1 MRCFP
6 PVLSC
11 SASKVTRRIFPSL
24 QPDQALSVQI
34 LRIKNANETI
44 MKFIDEAKI
53 YVKAGDGGRG
63 CVSFRREKFVPRGG
77 PDGGDGGRGGDVI
90 IRAFLGRRTL
100 LDFKYR
106 QHHVV
111 KHGGHG
117 EGSKRTGRNSDDVEI
132 IVPVGTVIRDA
143 ETGELL
149 ADLAADGAS
158 IIIAKGGRGGR
169 GNARFATATRQTP
182 RFAQPGIPGEER
194 WITLELKL
202 LADVGIIGL
211 PNVGKSTF
219 ISRISA
225 ARPKIADY
233 PFTTLAP
240 HLGVVPYGDHESF
253 VIADI
258 PGLIEGAH
266 EGMGM
271 GMQFLR
277 HIERTSVLLH
287 IIDISSESYQGAW
300 HDYELINR
308 ELGLFS
314 PDMLKKPQVVAIG
327 KLDLPVTRERLKND
341 IDIFAQK
348 GIDLLCFSAATGEG
362 VPKALGKLIARI
374 SPNHPPVD
382 EGSGVVLPEETP
394 S

>member
-1 MRCFP
+1 
-6 PVLSC
+6 
-11 SASKVTRRIFPSL
+11 
-24 QPDQALSVQI
+24 
-34 LRIKNANETI
+34 

-90 IRAFLGRRTL
+90 IRASLGRRTL

-106 QHHVV
+106 QHYVA

-117 EGSKRTGRNSDDVEI
+117 EGSKRTGRDSDDVEI

-149 ADLAADGAS
+149 ADLAANGAS

-233 PFTTLAP
+233 PFTTLVP

-266 EGMGM
+266 EGLGM

-287 IIDISSESYQGAW
+287 IIDISAESYQGAW

-362 VPKALGKLIARI
+362 VPEALGKLIARI

>member
-1 MRCFP
+1 
-6 PVLSC
+6 
-11 SASKVTRRIFPSL
+11 
-24 QPDQALSVQI
+24 
-34 LRIKNANETI
+34 

-90 IRAFLGRRTL
+90 IRASFSRRTL
-100 LDFKYR
+100 LDLKFR
-106 QHHVV
+106 QHHVA

-117 EGSKRTGRNSDDVEI
+117 EGSKRTGKDSENVEI
-132 IVPVGTVIRDA
+132 IVPVGTLVRDA
-143 ETGELL
+143 DSAELL
-149 ADLAADGAS
+149 CDLASDGS
-158 IIIAKGGRGGR
+158 SFVVAKGGMGGR

-194 WITLELKL
+194 WITMELKL
-202 LADVGIIGL
+202 LADVGIVGL

-219 ISRISA
+219 ISCVSA

-233 PFTTLAP
+233 PFTTLVP
-240 HLGVVPYGDHESF
+240 HLGVVRYGKDESF

-277 HIERTSVLLH
+277 HVERTSVLLH
-287 IIDISSESYQGAW
+287 IIDISSESHKGAW

-308 ELGLFS
+308 ELELFS
-314 PDMLKKPQVVAIG
+314 PDMREKKQVVAIG
-327 KLDLPVTRERLKND
+327 KLDLTLTRKGWKAAV
-341 IDIFAQK
+341 DIFAQK
-348 GIDLLCFSAATGEG
+348 GIKLLAFSAATGEG
-362 VPKALGKLIARI
+362 VPELLRELIAMI
-374 SPNHPPVD
+374 PSHPAAATQK
-382 EGSGVVLPEETP
+382 SGEEPPEERV

>member
-1 MRCFP
+1 
-6 PVLSC
+6 
-11 SASKVTRRIFPSL
+11 
-24 QPDQALSVQI
+24 
-34 LRIKNANETI
+34 

-77 PDGGDGGRGGDVI
+77 PDGGDGGHGGDVV
-90 IRAFLGRRTL
+90 IRASLSRRTL

-106 QHHVV
+106 QHHVA

-117 EGSKRTGRNSDDVEI
+117 EGSKRTGRDSADVEI
-132 IVPVGTVIRDA
+132 VVPVGTVVRDA
-143 ETGELL
+143 ATGEIL
-149 ADLAADGAS
+149 ADLAADGAVF
-158 IIIAKGGRGGR
+158 IAAKGGMGGR
-169 GNARFATATRQTP
+169 GNARFATATRQVP

-219 ISRISA
+219 VSRVSA

-233 PFTTLAP
+233 PFTTLVP
-240 HLGVVPYGDHESF
+240 HLGVVQYGDHESF

-277 HIERTSVLLH
+277 HVERTAALLH
-287 IIDISSESYQGAW
+287 ILDISTESYQSAW

-308 ELGLFS
+308 ELALFS
-314 PDMLKKPQVVAIG
+314 PNMLKKKQVVAIG
-327 KLDLPVTRERLKND
+327 KLDLPVTRERMKKD
-341 IDIFAQK
+341 IDTFARK
-348 GIDLLCFSAATGEG
+348 GITLLAFSAATGEG
-362 VPKALGKLIARI
+362 VPEVLRELITLI
-374 SPNHPPVD
+374 PPHLPPLD
-382 EGSGVVLPEETP
+382 EGSGVVLPEEIP

>member
-1 MRCFP
+1 
-6 PVLSC
+6 
-11 SASKVTRRIFPSL
+11 
-24 QPDQALSVQI
+24 
-34 LRIKNANETI
+34 

-77 PDGGDGGRGGDVI
+77 PDGGDGGHGGNVI
-90 IRAFLGRRTL
+90 IRASLSRRTL
-100 LDFKYR
+100 LDLKFR
-106 QHHVV
+106 QHHVA
-111 KHGGHG
+111 KNGGHG
-117 EGSKRTGRNSDDVEI
+117 EGSKRTGKDSENVEI
-132 IVPVGTVIRDA
+132 IVPVGTVVRDV

-158 IIIAKGGRGGR
+158 FTVAKGGMGGR
-169 GNARFATATRQTP
+169 GNTRFKTATHQTP

-202 LADVGIIGL
+202 LADVGIVGL

-219 ISRISA
+219 ISHVSA

-233 PFTTLAP
+233 PFTTLVP
-240 HLGVVPYGDHESF
+240 HLGVVQYGEHESF

-266 EGMGM
+266 DGTGMGM
-271 GMQFLR
+271 RFLR

-287 IIDISSESYQGAW
+287 IIDVSPESHEGAW

-308 ELGLFS
+308 ELELFS
-314 PDMLKKPQVVAIG
+314 PDMRNKRQVVAIS
-327 KLDLPVTRERLKND
+327 KLDLPVSRERWKD
-341 IDIFAQK
+341 AVDIFAKK
-348 GIDLLCFSAATGEG
+348 GIKLIAFSAATGEG
-362 VPKALGKLIARI
+362 VSEALRELIALIPPRL
-374 SPNHPPVD
+374 HPAD
-382 EGSGVVLPEETP
+382 EQGEAGVAEERP
-394 S
+394 

>member
-1 MRCFP
+1 
-6 PVLSC
+6 
-11 SASKVTRRIFPSL
+11 
-24 QPDQALSVQI
+24 
-34 LRIKNANETI
+34 

-77 PDGGDGGRGGDVI
+77 PDGGDGGHGGNVV
-90 IRAFLGRRTL
+90 IRASLSRRTL
-100 LDFKYR
+100 LDLKYQ
-106 QHHVV
+106 QHHVA

-117 EGSKRTGRNSDDVEI
+117 EGSKRTGKNSKDVEI
-132 IVPVGTVIRDA
+132 VVPVGTVIRDA

-158 IIIAKGGRGGR
+158 LIAAKGGMGGR

-194 WITLELKL
+194 WVTLELKL
-202 LADVGIIGL
+202 LADVGIVGL

-219 ISRISA
+219 ISRVSA

-233 PFTTLAP
+233 PFTTLVP
-240 HLGVVPYGDHESF
+240 HLGVVRYGENESF

-266 EGMGM
+266 DGMGM

-277 HIERTSVLLH
+277 HVERTSALLH
-287 IIDISSESYQGAW
+287 VIDISAESHAGAW

-308 ELGLFS
+308 ELSLFS
-314 PDMLKKPQVVAIG
+314 PDMRNKQQVVAIS
-327 KLDLPVTRERLKND
+327 KIDLPVTRERLQEAV
-341 IDIFAQK
+341 DIFAQN
-348 GIDLLCFSAATGEG
+348 GIKLIAFSAATGEG
-362 VPKALGKLIARI
+362 VPEVLRELITLI
-374 SPNHPPVD
+374 PPRLAPTD
-382 EGSGVVLPEETP
+382 AESGEEEPEERR

>member
-1 MRCFP
+1 
-6 PVLSC
+6 
-11 SASKVTRRIFPSL
+11 
-24 QPDQALSVQI
+24 
-34 LRIKNANETI
+34 

-77 PDGGDGGRGGDVI
+77 PDGGDGGHGGDVI
-90 IRAFLGRRTL
+90 IRASLGRRTL
-100 LDFKYR
+100 LDLKFR
-106 QHHVV
+106 QHHVA

-117 EGSKRTGRNSDDVEI
+117 EGSKRTGKNSDHIEI
-132 IVPVGTVIRDA
+132 VVPVGTIVRDA
-143 ETGELL
+143 QTGELL
-149 ADLAADGAS
+149 SDLTSDGAVAVV
-158 IIIAKGGRGGR
+158 AKGGMGGR

-219 ISRISA
+219 ISRVSA

-233 PFTTLAP
+233 PFTTLVP
-240 HLGVVPYGDHESF
+240 HLGVVQCGDKESF

-277 HIERTSVLLH
+277 HVERTSVLLH
-287 IIDISSESYQGAW
+287 VIDISGEPYRGAW
-300 HDYELINR
+300 HDYETINR
-308 ELGLFS
+308 ELGLFDPS
-314 PDMLKKPQVVAIG
+314 MLKKQQVVAIS
-327 KLDLPVTRERLKND
+327 KLDLPATRERMQKD
-341 IDIFAQK
+341 IDTFTKK
-348 GIDLLCFSAATGEG
+348 GIQLHPFSAATGEG
-362 VPKALGKLIARI
+362 VPEVLRELITLIPPHLSPVHREDGKA
-374 SPNHPPVD
+374 
-382 EGSGVVLPEETP
+382 LPEEYP